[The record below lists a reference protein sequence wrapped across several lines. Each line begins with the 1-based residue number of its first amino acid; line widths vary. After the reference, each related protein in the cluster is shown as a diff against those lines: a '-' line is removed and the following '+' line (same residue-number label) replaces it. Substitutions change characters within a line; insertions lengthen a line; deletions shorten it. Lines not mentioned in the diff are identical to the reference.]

1 MQKVQYVVLFIIMF
15 IILNKNYTNSL
26 LYCTFCKITICCYF
40 YHNMCYLVQKLY
52 KNNNMLLFCHNKK
65 GRTEVLPNCNILKI
79 LISYFIKKCT

>member
-26 LYCTFCKITICCYF
+26 LYCTFSKITTCCYF
-40 YHNMCYLVQKLY
+40 YHNMCYFVQKLH

-65 GRTEVLPNCNILKI
+65 GRTEILPFIELYN
-79 LISYFIKKCT
+79 LISNFIEQCT